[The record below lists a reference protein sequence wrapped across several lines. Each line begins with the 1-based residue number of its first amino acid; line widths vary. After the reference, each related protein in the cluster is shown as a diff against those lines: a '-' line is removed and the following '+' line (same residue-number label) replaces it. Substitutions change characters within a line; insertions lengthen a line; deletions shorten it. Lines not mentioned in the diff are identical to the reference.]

1 MREIRFPTIL
11 LLNKVFMERSLSKKD
26 LMHGSR
32 ILKEASAV
40 QLSEPLLNCGPRI
53 VSHRVN
59 AAREGY
65 VHEDECIGGG
75 VGGHPEEEVLG
86 DLGHGELEGDGGEE
100 DAVKDGEALQQVGKA
115 WLKLHILL
123 VQGPNADDVS

>member
-1 MREIRFPTIL
+1 MRDVL
-11 LLNKVFMERSLSKKD
+11 
-26 LMHGSR
+26 
-32 ILKEASAV
+32 
-40 QLSEPLLNCGPRI
+40 CGPKL

-59 AAREGY
+59 AASERD
-65 VHEDECIGGG
+65 VHEDECVGGG
-75 VGGHPEEEVLG
+75 VGGHPEEEVVR

-123 VQGPNADDVS
+123 VQRPNADDVT